1 MFDTGLT
8 VKEKLDASHSW
19 GHKVKSYHDCVH
31 MHRPYKTPLGKWAF
45 SVDIITLKISIYP
58 QNPNIIMHILY
69 AVIHTVF
76 EMLRWGNLFYN
87 REFLELV
94 IVSFILEALMSNSGV
109 IL

>member
-1 MFDTGLT
+1 
-8 VKEKLDASHSW
+8 
-19 GHKVKSYHDCVH
+19 
-31 MHRPYKTPLGKWAF
+31 
-45 SVDIITLKISIYP
+45 
-58 QNPNIIMHILY
+58 MHIFY